1 MAFAVLTRDPS
12 DAQAYAAVLEPL
24 GLEVVAMP
32 VTRTA
37 PAADPEVLTRALD
50 RASYDAI
57 VVASARAAQELARA
71 VSALAA
77 SVRTTLPELPDVWA
91 VGPATKRALKSAKL
105 PAHVPP
111 GVRDGAELARALVA
125 RGDVAGK
132 RVLVPRAEEGRLD
145 AVEILRAAGADV
157 VEVVAYRTVAVA
169 ADDPAIARGAE
180 LLAAGEAAVCAL
192 FAPSQV
198 AALAAILA
206 ARGTDLSSVSAKFCA
221 IGETT
226 AAAARSAGIRDVAVA
241 RAPTPE
247 GMAQAVTSVYPA

>member
-1 MAFAVLTRDPS
+1 MAFAVLTRDPG

-32 VTRTA
+32 VTQTA
-37 PAADPEVLTRALD
+37 LAADPDALARVLD

-57 VVASARAAQELARA
+57 FVASARAAHELARA
-71 VSALAA
+71 VAA
-77 SVRTTLPELPDVWA
+77 TSSTRATLPELPVVWA
-91 VGPATKRALKSAKL
+91 VGPATKRVLDGAKL
-105 PAHVPP
+105 PAHVPE

-125 RGDVAGK
+125 RGVAGK
-132 RVLVPRAEEGRLD
+132 RVLVPRAEDGRLD

-169 ADDPAIARGAE
+169 ADDPSVARGAE
-180 LLAAGEAAVCAL
+180 LLAAGDAAVCAV

-198 AALAAILA
+198 AALAAVLA
-206 ARGTDLSSVSAKFCA
+206 GRGTDLSSVSAKFCA

-241 RAPTPE
+241 PAPTPE
-247 GMAQAVTSVYPA
+247 GMAQAVRSVYPA